1 LFCCGDKDESQA
13 VQIRWQVLAMP
24 AIEVSSSSIRWYCSQ
39 GRSIGHLVPE
49 AIETY
54 IMTKKMGY
62 KPRHKLDGF
71 LLEYR

>member
-1 LFCCGDKDESQA
+1 MLCCGDKDESQA
-13 VQIRWQVLAMP
+13 VQIRWQVLAMS

-54 IMTKKMGY
+54 IMTHQLY
-62 KPRHKLDGF
+62 S
-71 LLEYR
+71 